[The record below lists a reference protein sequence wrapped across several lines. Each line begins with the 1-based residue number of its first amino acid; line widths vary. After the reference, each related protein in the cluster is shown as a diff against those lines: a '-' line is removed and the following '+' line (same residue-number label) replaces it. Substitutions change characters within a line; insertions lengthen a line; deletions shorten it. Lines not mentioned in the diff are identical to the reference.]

1 MANGAVRVFSRNGD
15 ETTLRFPDLINTIKE
30 SAKPAAPTF
39 ILDAEVVA
47 IDRKNGQKLMSF
59 QELSSRERGSK
70 DSLITVDKIKA
81 ARCSST
87 PKKEMF
93 EGFVS

>member
-1 MANGAVRVFSRNGD
+1 MRVFSRNGD